1 MSSRARWTDRYA
13 RARGDATGPSLAQRR
28 APSAWVVARCLELP
42 PDHLVVDVAGGDGR
56 HAAALAARGRRV
68 LVVDF
73 VEAAVAA
80 AVAAGPASAVGA
92 DGPGGAVLGMVAD
105 AGALPFPPGT
115 LDSLLV
121 TNFLDRRLFPHFAA
135 LLRPGGA
142 LVAETF
148 TVEHLALAEARR
160 LPSPRSPA
168 HLLETGELR
177 SLVAPL
183 QVVAYHEGVVRDEGG
198 ERVAAGVVAVRA

>member
-1 MSSRARWTDRYA
+1 
-13 RARGDATGPSLAQRR
+13 
-28 APSAWVVARCLELP
+28 
-42 PDHLVVDVAGGDGR
+42 
-56 HAAALAARGRRV
+56 
-68 LVVDF
+68 
-73 VEAAVAA
+73 
-80 AVAAGPASAVGA
+80 
-92 DGPGGAVLGMVAD
+92 VLGIVAD
-105 AGALPFPPGT
+105 ASALPFAPGT

-148 TVEHLALAEARR
+148 TVAHLALAEARR